1 MTKQAD
7 FKRHVR
13 ARMAKT
19 GESYAAARAQLL
31 AGSERTLHV
40 TNGDSTVDSLAR
52 TGLAERIIPWRD
64 MLHEGPVPAVPDA
77 ELRRVRADFLAGH
90 EIDRALALRL
100 FEERDSALA
109 GNRDGRF
116 VLWFEADLYDQLQII
131 QILARLAVLGVDP
144 QRITLICIG
153 EYPGIAHFGGLG
165 QLEPE
170 QLLPLPAHAGQ
181 ELSMAALRL
190 ATDAWAA
197 FRAPEPSGIGPI
209 ARAHSPELRF
219 LADAFDRLGREYPST
234 RDGLAL
240 TERRILAAAAE
251 GHATAGAIFL
261 RLGEREARPYLGDGW
276 AFAIMERLTRAAAP
290 LLAPAG
296 RVTFD
301 SPLELTPA
309 GRAVLAGEADH
320 VALNGIDR
328 WIGGVHLS
336 GPEAAWRWDEGTES
350 IRP

>member
-1 MTKQAD
+1 MHA
-7 FKRHVR
+7 R
-13 ARMAKT
+13 AVKT
-19 GESYAAARAQLL
+19 SESYAAAAQLL
-31 AGSERTLHV
+31 GDPSRTLHV
-40 TNGDSTVDSLAR
+40 TNGDATVDILAR
-52 TGLAERIIPWRD
+52 TGLAERILPWRD
-64 MLHEGPVPAVPDA
+64 MLHEGPVPDVPEG
-77 ELRRVRADFLAGH
+77 ELRRVRAAFLADH
-90 EIDRALALRL
+90 DIDHALALRL
-100 FEERDSALA
+100 FEERDRELA
-109 GNRDGRF
+109 DNRDGRF

-131 QILARLAVLGVDP
+131 QILARLAALGVDP
-144 QRITLICIG
+144 RGIGLICIG

-170 QLLPLPAHAGQ
+170 QLLPLPAGAGL
-181 ELSMAALRL
+181 ELSPAALHL
-190 ATDAWAA
+190 ATDAWAV
-197 FRAPEPSGIGPI
+197 FRAPDPSGIGQI

-261 RLGEREARPYLGDGW
+261 RLGEREARPYLGDSW
-276 AFAIMERLTRAAAP
+276 AFAIMERLARAGTP
-290 LLAPAG
+290 LLAPAPAG
-296 RVTFD
+296 RVALDT
-301 SPLELTPA
+301 PLELTPS
-309 GRAVLAGEADH
+309 GRAALAGEADH

-350 IRP
+350 VR